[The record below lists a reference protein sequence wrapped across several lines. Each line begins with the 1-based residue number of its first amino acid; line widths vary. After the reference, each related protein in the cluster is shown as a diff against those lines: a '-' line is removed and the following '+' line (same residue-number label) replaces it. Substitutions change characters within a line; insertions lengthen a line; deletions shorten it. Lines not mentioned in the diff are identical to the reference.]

1 MSPEDDF
8 VLGVF
13 ILFLRFKGRLSGRAS
28 SVSLK
33 AGPVCRWVDG
43 SSFCQITCPV
53 GLLYCLSLLPRSPRW
68 PHVLRGTSFLEVFT
82 NKYSRRS
89 AGDA

>member
-13 ILFLRFKGRLSGRAS
+13 ILFLRSKGRLSGRAS

-33 AGPVCRWVDG
+33 VGPVCRRVDG
-43 SSFCQITCPV
+43 SSFCRIPCPV
-53 GLLYCLSLLPRSPRW
+53 GLLYCLSLLPNLHDGPMSCVALLFRKS
-68 PHVLRGTSFLEVFT
+68 LQIF
-82 NKYSRRS
+82 
-89 AGDA
+89 